1 MGKVGDG
8 LVCPTRVGQTTEQM
22 LLVPHHG
29 HSPTGVEDGKDCH
42 CMREGAMG
50 TTAAHR
56 GLYTVVSRVA
66 YSKESRSV
74 EVVMVAARSMR

>member
-8 LVCPTRVGQTTEQM
+8 LVCPTWVGQTPEHM
-22 LLVPHHG
+22 VLDG
-29 HSPTGVEDGKDCH
+29 HSPAGVKDSKDCQ

-50 TTAAHR
+50 TTAAHH
-56 GLYTVVSRVA
+56 GLYMVESRVA

-74 EVVMVAARSMR
+74 EVMMVTARSMR